1 MSFAPGDL
9 VRVRTE
15 PVLSEIV
22 LPTHRKPDCM
32 PDDVPELLICC
43 VPVALVRTPVETG
56 VLRWIELR
64 DLAAAEPENETSGS
78 DATT

>member
-1 MSFAPGDL
+1 
-9 VRVRTE
+9 
-15 PVLSEIV
+15 
-22 LPTHRKPDCM
+22 M